1 MTTLSIQ
8 SLLSMGQAFTTEA
21 ACYLSSNSSNSDG
34 PNPAPPPQPPHH
46 RPHPDDEGCKLLDSF
61 AILVQ
66 LTLATTALITLF
78 YKRSRERPQ
87 RPVIVWA
94 LDVSKQFAG
103 AGVIHFLNL
112 AISYVAGRPRNGRPK
127 TNLCVWYFLNVA
139 VDTTV
144 GVLILWCWLRLIQKA
159 MEKLHVK
166 QVKTGYYGSPPL
178 KNMLIPWFKQTFI
191 FVLAESL
198 MKLCVYGMF
207 RYMPFLFAWGE
218 WVLRWTKGNYRY
230 QVIFVML
237 IFPLIMNII
246 QFWIVDTIVK
256 VSPTYTK
263 PLTHDTT
270 THREFSSSD
279 SSSTATNSE
288 SDERSP
294 LLPK

>member
-1 MTTLSIQ
+1 MSTLSIQ
-8 SLLSMGQAFTTEA
+8 SILNAGVAFTNEVCKMQSFQDPSLPPT
-21 ACYLSSNSSNSDG
+21 
-34 PNPAPPPQPPHH
+34 PTPTPAPPHH

-66 LTLATTALITLF
+66 LTLASTALLTLF

-94 LDVSKQFAG
+94 LDVGKQFSG

-112 AISYVAGRPRNGRPK
+112 FISYLAGRPRNGGPK

-144 GVLILWCWLRLIQKA
+144 GVAILYMWLRIIQYIL
-159 MEKLHVK
+159 EKLNVK
-166 QVKTGYYGSPPL
+166 NIKTGQYGPPPL
-178 KNMLIPWFKQTFI
+178 KNMVIPWIKQTFI
-191 FVLAESL
+191 FILAESL
-198 MKLCVYGMF
+198 MKLCVFGMF
-207 RYMPFLFAWGE
+207 RYFPFLFAWGE

-237 IFPLIMNII
+237 IFPLVMNII

-256 VSPTYTK
+256 VTPTSISNNTQ
-263 PLTHDTT
+263 PVINQQTA
-270 THREFSSSD
+270 SD
-279 SSSTATNSE
+279 RNNNA
-288 SDERSP
+288 DEESP

>member
-1 MTTLSIQ
+1 M
-8 SLLSMGQAFTTEA
+8 SLLSVQSILQLGNAFSNEVCNLYTEEP
-21 ACYLSSNSSNSDG
+21 S
-34 PNPAPPPQPPHH
+34 PTPPPPHR

-66 LTLATTALITLF
+66 LTLASTALLTLF

-94 LDVSKQFAG
+94 LDVGKQFTG
-103 AGVIHFLNL
+103 AGIIHFLNL
-112 AISYVAGRPRNGRPK
+112 FISYLVGRPRNGGPR

-144 GVLILWCWLRLIQKA
+144 GVAILYMWLRVIEFILGKF
-159 MEKLHVK
+159 HVK
-166 QVKTGYYGSPPL
+166 QIETGQYGSPPL
-178 KNMLIPWFKQTFI
+178 KYMLLPWLKQTII

-198 MKLCVYGMF
+198 MKLCVFGMF
-207 RYMPFLFAWGE
+207 RHMPFLFAWGE

-237 IFPLIMNII
+237 IFPLVMNII

-256 VSPTYTK
+256 VTPTN
-263 PLTHDTT
+263 LTTQQNGIEANQRQVTSDQDQDT
-270 THREFSSSD
+270 
-279 SSSTATNSE
+279 
-288 SDERSP
+288 DEQSP

>member
-1 MTTLSIQ
+1 M
-8 SLLSMGQAFTTEA
+8 
-21 ACYLSSNSSNSDG
+21 
-34 PNPAPPPQPPHH
+34 
-46 RPHPDDEGCKLLDSF
+46 
-61 AILVQ
+61 
-66 LTLATTALITLF
+66 
-78 YKRSRERPQ
+78 
-87 RPVIVWA
+87 
-94 LDVSKQFAG
+94 SKQFAG

-159 MEKLHVK
+159 LEKLHVK
-166 QVKTGYYGSPPL
+166 QVKTGHYGSPPL

-207 RYMPFLFAWGE
+207 HYLPFLFAWGE

-237 IFPLIMNII
+237 MYVNLI
-246 QFWIVDTIVK
+246 
-256 VSPTYTK
+256 
-263 PLTHDTT
+263 
-270 THREFSSSD
+270 
-279 SSSTATNSE
+279 
-288 SDERSP
+288 
-294 LLPK
+294 

>member
-1 MTTLSIQ
+1 MLTE
-8 SLLSMGQAFTTEA
+8 SLPEPPT
-21 ACYLSSNSSNSDG
+21 
-34 PNPAPPPQPPHH
+34 PPPTRPHH

-66 LTLATTALITLF
+66 MALVSSALITLF

-87 RPVIVWA
+87 RPVLVWA

-103 AGVIHFLNL
+103 AAVIHFLNL
-112 AISYVAGRPRNGRPK
+112 AISYIAGRPRNGGPK

-139 VDTTV
+139 VDTTL
-144 GVLILWCWLRLIQKA
+144 GVAILWGWLHLIQA
-159 MEKLHVK
+159 ILTKLGVK
-166 QVKTGYYGSPPL
+166 QLETGRYGPPPVYR
-178 KNMLIPWFKQTFI
+178 MLMPWFKQTCVFI
-191 FVLAESL
+191 LAESL

-207 RYMPFLFAWGE
+207 RHLPFLFAFGE

-237 IFPLIMNII
+237 VFPLIMNMI

-256 VSPTYTK
+256 VSPMSVTTS
-263 PLTHDTT
+263 PAVIDQEADQQSEEHD
-270 THREFSSSD
+270 E
-279 SSSTATNSE
+279 N
-288 SDERSP
+288 SP